1 MKKIKLGEIK
11 AHSIMLL
18 FPDLEL
24 SYDSGSEDS
33 LKGVIENL
41 KYDPNTKDILLAC
54 TPSINRAFTIIEKRG
69 GSKTKSSAISV
80 TGIKNGRL
88 KIKLSDIAGDVYR
101 VCKVY
106 NKNGKAIPFESETDD
121 EIYLET
127 KDGGEYT
134 FIYKSKIKR
143 INEATSDFCEID
155 LSEGISEIIPYFV
168 KSEVLFSEDRGA
180 SDTARILFDGILK
193 ELSSLPMAEAPEIKS
208 VYYME

>member
-1 MKKIKLGEIK
+1 MEKIKLGEIK

-80 TGIKNGRL
+80 AGIKNGRL
-88 KIKLSDIAGDVYR
+88 KIKLSDIASDVYR

-180 SDTARILFDGILK
+180 SDAARILFDGILK